1 MNTQQRVGVLLILVG
16 ALFLLHETHL
26 IVFSG
31 RYAMAVL
38 LVAIGALLLQKAW
51 KHPEKK
57 GILGSSFFLLFGLA
71 LFFVDVSCRGA
82 FIGVLLIALGMA
94 NLINY
99 FFSSHAKT
107 SNLVFALL
115 FSAIGGTMLA
125 AVYNWFDVY
134 EFRDAIETYWP
145 IVLIIMGLG
154 LLADSYRGRRE
165 SRKEDRVEPPADTS
179 QD

>member
-1 MNTQQRVGVLLILVG
+1 MNTQQRIGILLILVG

-31 RYAMAVL
+31 RYTMAVL
-38 LVAIGALLLQKAW
+38 LVAIGGLLLQKAW
-51 KHPEKK
+51 KHPQKK
-57 GILGSSFFLLFGLA
+57 GILGGSFFLFFGLA

-82 FIGVLLIALGMA
+82 FIGVLLIALGIA

-99 FFSSHAKT
+99 FFSGHFKT

-115 FSAIGGTMLA
+115 FSAVGGTMLA
-125 AVYNWFDVY
+125 AVYNVFDVY
-134 EFRDAIETYWP
+134 EFRDVVETYWP

-154 LLADSYRGRRE
+154 LVADSYRGRRE
-165 SRKEDRVEPPADTS
+165 SRNENEAEPPADTL